1 MANGKIVKYK
11 KHYKITIEGKTDT
24 ARPEDEPF
32 YLSVFRK
39 TIFRMVEMMNSQTSW
54 NSVTVKE
61 VKR

>member
-24 ARPEDEPF
+24 VHQEDEPF

-39 TIFRMVEMMNSQTSW
+39 TLERTVQMLDSQTAW
-54 NSVTVKE
+54 NKVTIKE